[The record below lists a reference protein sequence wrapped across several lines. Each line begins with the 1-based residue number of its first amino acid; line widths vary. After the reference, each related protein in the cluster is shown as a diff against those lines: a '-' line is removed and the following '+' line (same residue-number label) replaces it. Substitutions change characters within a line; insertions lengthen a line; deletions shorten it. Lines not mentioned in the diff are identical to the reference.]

1 MDTTRRES
9 PPSPPSSPPLQS
21 LSHHANE
28 DAHPYPGLP
37 FASNRIYIEL
47 ASQYTLMDSSSN
59 IAKRNVLAEHLKEVI
74 DTLEQKGDQ
83 IASLYSL
90 LAFEDR
96 PLGGAGERE
105 RERKAFRS
113 VKDLLRSVQKE
124 EERQEKP
131 RRREGVV

>member
-1 MDTTRRES
+1 MFA
-9 PPSPPSSPPLQS
+9 PPLNS
-21 LSHHANE
+21 
-28 DAHPYPGLP
+28 
-37 FASNRIYIEL
+37 IYIEL
-47 ASQYTLMDSSSN
+47 ASQYTLMDSTSN
-59 IAKRNVLAEHLKEVI
+59 VAKRNVLAEHLKEVI

-96 PLGGAGERE
+96 PVGACERE

-124 EERQEKP
+124 QERQEKP